1 MVNEPD
7 FGIKALNWIPTFSQ
21 ALSNVYYEIPIQLVG
36 IPLGRYIIPIIIRPL
51 RWKAFGRIPSFQ
63 MST

>member
-36 IPLGRYIIPIIIRPL
+36 IPLGRYIITIIIRPL
-51 RWKAFGRIPSFQ
+51 LKLLRILSFQ

>member
-36 IPLGRYIIPIIIRPL
+36 IPLGRYIITITIRHL
-51 RWKAFGRIPSFQ
+51 HW
-63 MST
+63 